1 MCIRDRERWTPSSMS
16 RPSTNGTTTNAS
28 RITAAIRRPGDP
40 GASSPPTA
48 GGDPPHSAPAPA
60 PRARRPL
67 AGPEAPCAPSPPAAG
82 GGLTPG
88 SPGRRIAAVILD
100 AFVVVPFVLGLD
112 MLLGVHLS

>member
-40 GASSPPTA
+40 GVSP
-48 GGDPPHSAPAPA
+48 
-60 PRARRPL
+60 
-67 AGPEAPCAPSPPAAG
+67 PPAAG
-82 GGLTPG
+82 GDGAHGASGPARGRRARGAGAGALCGGSPPAVGGELAPG